1 MWYSSGYNRGLWTG
15 RPVWQGP
22 PGSRFSFPRWVKKGG
37 EVMGRLIR
45 TVGIRKDAVLVVVG
59 WVAFVAG
66 ILIPVPVVNVVLL
79 AIARA
84 LPKAPY

>member
-1 MWYSSGYNRGLWTG
+1 
-15 RPVWQGP
+15 
-22 PGSRFSFPRWVKKGG
+22 VKKGG

-45 TVGIRKDAVLVVVG
+45 AVGIRKDAVLVVVG